1 METFAPKYN
10 EDKIKELEILLSNE
24 VLSLKDNLN
33 FSADELSFR
42 EKELVQNLDDLTFD
56 ASRHY
61 IPSKSI
67 GIVKKILTEVKAN
80 EFLEAIWSG
89 KIVNNTENRRAM
101 HPALRA
107 PKDSFFP
114 SEISNEVHYQRK
126 KMLKMSESIRN
137 GELRSSTD
145 EKYSSILAIG
155 IGGSDLGPRM
165 TVKALKPFSD
175 NLEIRFISNIDPG
188 ELINQIH
195 DLKPSKTLVIV
206 SSKTFTTL
214 ETLTNADAVFNWMME
229 SIGEEGAKNQRIAI
243 TESITNAK
251 NYGFKK
257 EQILNFCDWVGGRT
271 SIWSSVGFPL
281 AIAIGEKKFN
291 DFLSGGHSIDKHMK
305 QKMINS
311 IPSLMAILGYIQR
324 NYIGSS
330 SQCIVP
336 YDVNLSLLPSYLQ
349 QLEMES
355 NGKNIS
361 KSGDFINSASVPVIW
376 GQVGTDSQ
384 HSFFQLLHQGS
395 DKIPIDIL
403 VARSSSYNDK
413 NIADRHRML
422 VANAL
427 GQSEAL
433 FRGKANKIKFKN
445 FAGTRSVSLISYNK
459 LTPYRLGSLIAIYE
473 YKVIIQSALWR
484 INPFDQFGVE
494 LGKEFANALLK
505 QDNKISDIDPELLN
519 NFLKLK

>member
-1 METFAPKYN
+1 METFDPKYN

-24 VLSLKDNLN
+24 VISLKDNLN

-56 ASRHY
+56 ASRHC

-67 GIVKKILTEVKAN
+67 GIVKKILTEVKAS

-114 SEISNEVHYQRK
+114 SEISNEVHDQRK

-188 ELINQIH
+188 ELINQVH

-251 NYGFKK
+251 HYGFKN

-291 DFLSGGHSIDKHMK
+291 DFLSGGYSIDKHMK

-413 NIADRHRML
+413 NITGRHRML

-433 FRGKANKIKFKN
+433 YRGKANKIKFKH
-445 FAGTRSVSLISYNK
+445 F
-459 LTPYRLGSLIAIYE
+459 
-473 YKVIIQSALWR
+473 
-484 INPFDQFGVE
+484 FG
-494 LGKEFANALLK
+494 KT
-505 QDNKISDIDPELLN
+505 
-519 NFLKLK
+519 

>member
-33 FSADELSFR
+33 FSDDELSFR

-56 ASRHY
+56 ASRHC

-114 SEISNEVHYQRK
+114 SEISNEVHDQRK

-195 DLKPSKTLVIV
+195 D
-206 SSKTFTTL
+206 F
-214 ETLTNADAVFNWMME
+214 
-229 SIGEEGAKNQRIAI
+229 
-243 TESITNAK
+243 
-251 NYGFKK
+251 
-257 EQILNFCDWVGGRT
+257 
-271 SIWSSVGFPL
+271 
-281 AIAIGEKKFN
+281 
-291 DFLSGGHSIDKHMK
+291 H
-305 QKMINS
+305 
-311 IPSLMAILGYIQR
+311 
-324 NYIGSS
+324 
-330 SQCIVP
+330 
-336 YDVNLSLLPSYLQ
+336 
-349 QLEMES
+349 
-355 NGKNIS
+355 
-361 KSGDFINSASVPVIW
+361 
-376 GQVGTDSQ
+376 
-384 HSFFQLLHQGS
+384 
-395 DKIPIDIL
+395 
-403 VARSSSYNDK
+403 
-413 NIADRHRML
+413 
-422 VANAL
+422 
-427 GQSEAL
+427 
-433 FRGKANKIKFKN
+433 
-445 FAGTRSVSLISYNK
+445 
-459 LTPYRLGSLIAIYE
+459 
-473 YKVIIQSALWR
+473 
-484 INPFDQFGVE
+484 
-494 LGKEFANALLK
+494 
-505 QDNKISDIDPELLN
+505 
-519 NFLKLK
+519 